1 MAAPHK
7 GGCMKRIIIA
17 LVIILMAGGTVWG
30 ADKPLSQLT
39 EATAVTS
46 DDLLLITDAP
56 GTVPA
61 SKKITITNFFGGTL
75 AANYLFRWDGTNFA
89 GIASSADMVDLLGSA
104 TYAAARTKLSLA
116 AYTDLVA
123 YWEGGACSGYL
134 KSDGTCDSPSV
145 TDIFTGAMTDN
156 HLVTYDSATG
166 KLQDAGAAR
175 TDNATAS
182 HFIYIDSDG
191 HIENA
196 TTTGSGTTMVLG
208 TSPTFTTSILAAS
221 NANIGSADAEF
232 GNIYLGDGKVIY
244 FQNDQSVYL
253 TPSTGLLTL
262 TGNFVATGTIS
273 GKVPMITK
281 TDSYTLGTDSAQEA
295 YGYMVWMSGANKT
308 LTLPAVVAGMSVC
321 LYSTDANIKRVDP
334 NGSDGIRMGAARD
347 TDGDAIACEAATGAY
362 VCLIAD
368 GADGWTVLG
377 KSGTWAAE

>member
-1 MAAPHK
+1 
-7 GGCMKRIIIA
+7 MKRIIIA